1 MLTHNILVPL
11 EKRGFVPNFHFL
23 SHRLTGVIK
32 QGQMELDTMNEG
44 ASEGEG
50 ERRKGMFIVHVFLK
64 RASAA
69 LDV

>member
-32 QGQMELDTMNEG
+32 QGQMELDTMREHLR
-44 ASEGEG
+44 EK
-50 ERRKGMFIVHVFLK
+50 EREEKGCLLSMYF
-64 RASAA
+64 
-69 LDV
+69 